1 MYTLIFT
8 VICLPIF
15 CLGLNGRA
23 VEPLQAVTH
32 ESFANGIKEDQP
44 VTHPSQI
51 GKGIKRIETYPPLGN
66 RIKEVQPVSHPSID
80 KGVEVQAVTYPP
92 LGNGIKEPVTYPSQI
107 GKGIKRIEIST
118 NPPVGKG
125 IQKAVTYAT
134 LGKDVNVQAVTY
146 PPLGNGIKKDQP
158 DTYPSQIG
166 KGIKSIETNPPLRNS
181 IKEVQPITYP
191 PIGNGIQND
200 VKKTIVETTAAA
212 PPDDPNLFV
221 DPKLSNDDE
230 NNAGEGHE
238 QKDEESGHTV
248 WIVLM
253 ILEVI
258 LIIAFNVV
266 TIFIFLKLKGKF
278 GGIKPGTT
286 SNASGGGGVS

>member
-23 VEPLQAVTH
+23 VEPLQPFTH
-32 ESFANGIKEDQP
+32 RSFANGIKEDQP
-44 VTHPSQI
+44 DTYPSQI
-51 GKGIKRIETYPPLGN
+51 DKGIKRIETYPPLGN
-66 RIKEVQPVSHPSID
+66 GIKEVQPVSHPSID

-107 GKGIKRIEIST
+107 GNGIKRIEIST
-118 NPPVGKG
+118 NSPVGKG
-125 IQKAVTYAT
+125 KKNAVTYQP
-134 LGKDVNVQAVTY
+134 LGNGVEVQAVTY
-146 PPLGNGIKKDQP
+146 PPLGNGIKEDQP

-166 KGIKSIETNPPLRNS
+166 RGIKSIETNPPLRNS

-191 PIGNGIQND
+191 PIGNGIQKAANYP
-200 VKKTIVETTAAA
+200 VKETTAAA
-212 PPDDPNLFV
+212 LPDDPNLFV
-221 DPKLSNDDE
+221 DSKLSNDDE

-278 GGIKPGTT
+278 GGIKPRTT
-286 SNASGGGGVS
+286 SNASGGGVS